1 MYVVVQTADD
11 GGYGSIRPQS
21 KGYGLNKRGL
31 ALCDKRTA
39 ALAGSIVSA
48 LALMA
53 LVFTSHTDS
62 PVSEE
67 SISSGSITKVN
78 PQTGQVETQKADPGI
93 FMQVWWNTSADFD
106 KLKFW
111 ANSGVF
117 DPAKVTSDKLRKRI
131 GDPQISTFTP
141 VINFPTASTIQATV
155 GPSLPD
161 QGSGVFGTIICMW
174 KGRLEVKNAGEYN
187 LTLSSSANGAIF
199 TMGSGI
205 NMIVNDLDGFLG
217 EELFV
222 QRTDNFEA
230 GISLLNMIMEIIYSF
245 ISTNCQTTCR

>member
-1 MYVVVQTADD
+1 MYVVVQTTDE
-11 GGYGSIRPQS
+11 GGYGSIRPQTS
-21 KGYGLNKRGL
+21 GYGLNKRGIL
-31 ALCDKRTA
+31 LCDKRTA

-53 LVFTSHTDS
+53 LVFTSPS
-62 PVSEE
+62 GGPVSEE
-67 SISSGSITKVN
+67 AISSGSITKVN

-111 ANSGVF
+111 ANSAIF
-117 DPAKVTSDKLRKRI
+117 DPEKQTSDRLNKRI
-131 GDPQISTFTP
+131 GPPQVSTFTP
-141 VINFPTASTIQATV
+141 VINFPSAATLQVAV

-174 KGRLEVKNAGEYN
+174 KGRLEVKNSGVYN

-205 NMIVNDLDGFLG
+205 NMIVNDRDGFLG

-230 GISLLNMIMEIIYSF
+230 GM
-245 ISTNCQTTCR
+245 